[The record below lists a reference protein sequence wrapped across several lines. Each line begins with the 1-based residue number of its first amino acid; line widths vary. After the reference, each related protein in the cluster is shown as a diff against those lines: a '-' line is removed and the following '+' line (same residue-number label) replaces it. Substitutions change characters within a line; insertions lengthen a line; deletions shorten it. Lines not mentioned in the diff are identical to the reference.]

1 MDVLINLMW
10 GIFLQCVRI
19 FNHYVVH
26 FKYLVASQ
34 LYPN

>member
-10 GIFLQCVRI
+10 GIFLQCVPV
-19 FNHYVVH
+19 FNYYVVH
-26 FKYLVASQ
+26 FKYLATSQ